1 MNRVVGDCQHSQ
13 VRPGAIVLA
22 CADDNADVGKI
33 TWARFGGSTATGHG
47 TYGFNG
53 CTPNCAAGK
62 FSYYPVK
69 LVASGAKRCPDGH
82 ADYRKLALTFI
93 GKPPKGSAAT
103 IKTQLFCPIP

>member
-1 MNRVVGDCQHSQ
+1 
-13 VRPGAIVLA
+13 VLA
-22 CADDNADVGKI
+22 CADDNSEVAKI
-33 TWARFGGSTATGHG
+33 TWATFGGASAMGRG

-62 FSYYPVK
+62 FSYYAVK

-82 ADYRKLALTFI
+82 DDYRKLTLTFV

-103 IKTQLFCPIP
+103 LKATLFCPLP